1 MAFSGQ
7 VLDNPISGERFIFHQ
22 TADDTGGQL
31 LAFDLVL
38 APDGQVPGGHVHP
51 VQEER
56 FQVQRGTMKFRKG
69 LSTVMARAGDEVV
82 VPPGSYH
89 RFQNAGDEPAVVR
102 VEVRPALTME
112 QLYETVVALARDGRT
127 MRTGMPKP
135 LDLALFMRAFDQE
148 VQAPLAPGLFR
159 AATAPL
165 AWLAARRGLER
176 RYPRLSAAT
185 ALGPARPGD
194 GRAAGARPQPTRP
207 IPAGR
212 RAPQGHPGGTRR
224 PRTPTRGA

>member
-1 MAFSGQ
+1 MAFTGQ
-7 VLDNPISGERFIFHQ
+7 VLDNPISGERFVFHQ
-22 TADDTGGQL
+22 TASDTGGQL

-38 APDGQVPGGHVHP
+38 TPDGRVPGGHVHP

-56 FQVQRGTMKFRKG
+56 FQVQRGRVKFRRG
-69 LSTVMARAGDEVV
+69 LRTVVAEPGEEVV

-89 RFQNAGDEPAVVR
+89 RFANAGAGLAVVR

-135 LDLALFMRAFDQE
+135 LDLALFMRAFEQE
-148 VQAPLAPGLFR
+148 VQAPLAPGLVR

-165 AWLAARRGLER
+165 AWLATRRGLER
-176 RYPRLSAAT
+176 RYPRLSGAT
-185 ALGPARPGD
+185 ALGPVRPGD
-194 GRAAGARPQPTRP
+194 GRTAAARPEPSRP
-207 IPAGR
+207 VASARSRP
-212 RAPQGHPGGTRR
+212 PGHPRSARQRTR
-224 PRTPTRGA
+224 TR